1 MASTDR
7 PEGVDLS
14 REPKAPELSLGEL
27 FSEMTSNLSTLMRQ
41 EVELAK
47 VETKEEVARAGK
59 AAGMLGGAA
68 VAGHM
73 ALLLASFALAW
84 LLDEWLHT
92 ALAFLVV
99 AVIYGIVAAVLYSQG
114 RQRLKQMQGMPNTT
128 QSLKEDVEWARAQK
142 S

>member
-128 QSLKEDVEWARAQK
+128 QSLKEDVEWARAQR